1 MMNKGLLA
9 LVTALFGV
17 YSLAV
22 VWDLGYLGMW
32 QSLLDGQASRQ
43 ALVDL
48 VITSLLLLGLLW
60 RDAQQTGR
68 RFWPYVL
75 LTLASGAFGPLLY
88 LLLAPA
94 PQAAPPVGSK
104 SASAPGRP

>member
-9 LVTALFGV
+9 LVAALFGV

-60 RDAQQTGR
+60 RDARQAGR

-94 PQAAPPVGSK
+94 ARPAPMVAG
-104 SASAPGRP
+104 SASTRGRP